1 MNNFKIIYIFRLKVY
16 PIKSMEKLIKY
27 SLVLIALYTA
37 LRTIVALFFYDQAP
51 IAFLASEF
59 DQDQM
64 DEYRARVLLP
74 AFYLTL
80 NYFIFR
86 YFSGKNPTSPLWPI
100 YVIGVSLMVTQV
112 IGFITFMP
120 FTQDTITMF
129 FVTLFIS
136 YVARVGHNRRKN
148 EIF

>member
-1 MNNFKIIYIFRLKVY
+1 
-16 PIKSMEKLIKY
+16 MEKLIKY

-74 AFYLTL
+74 AFFLTL

-100 YVIGVSLMVTQV
+100 YVIGISLLITQV

-136 YVARVGHNRRKN
+136 FVAREGHNRRKN

>member
-1 MNNFKIIYIFRLKVY
+1 MY

-59 DQDQM
+59 NQDQM

-100 YVIGVSLMVTQV
+100 YVIGISLLITQI

-136 YVARVGHNRRKN
+136 FVARVGHNRRKN

>member
-1 MNNFKIIYIFRLKVY
+1 MY

-64 DEYRARVLLP
+64 NEYRARVLLP
-74 AFYLTL
+74 AFFLTL

-86 YFSGKNPTSPLWPI
+86 YFSGKNPTSALWPI
-100 YVIGVSLMVTQV
+100 YVIGISLIVTQV

-136 YVARVGHNRRKN
+136 FVAREGHNRRKN
-148 EIF
+148 DIF

>member
-1 MNNFKIIYIFRLKVY
+1 MY

-37 LRTIVALFFYDQAP
+37 MRTIVALFFYDQAP

-100 YVIGVSLMVTQV
+100 YVIGVSLMITQV

-129 FVTLFIS
+129 FVILFIS
-136 YVARVGHNRRKN
+136 FVARVGHNRRKN

>member
-1 MNNFKIIYIFRLKVY
+1 
-16 PIKSMEKLIKY
+16 MEKLIKY

-74 AFYLTL
+74 AFFLTL

-86 YFSGKNPTSPLWPI
+86 YFSGKNPTSALWPI
-100 YVIGVSLMVTQV
+100 YVIGISLIVTQV

-136 YVARVGHNRRKN
+136 FVAREGHNRRKN
-148 EIF
+148 DIF

>member
-1 MNNFKIIYIFRLKVY
+1 MY

-37 LRTIVALFFYDQAP
+37 MRTIVALFFYDQAP

-100 YVIGVSLMVTQV
+100 YVIGISLLITQI

-136 YVARVGHNRRKN
+136 FVARVGHNRRKY